1 MSVSR
6 LNCPIALC
14 AELDKTP
21 KFFHSFVLMHQQS
34 FGLWGNIY
42 IFSWW
47 TLKGLFS
54 WFQKKKVFLQKTFHR
69 FYMGDH
75 SYMQL
80 CNEIWD
86 YLGRQYSRGS
96 YTYINVFQSS
106 FMGHKWIIVVCDI
119 VVQAKLGLA
128 QLDISGDGRWHGGGN
143 ICTTKYYNIRTKRGC
158 VSGECTTTTSY
169 QAGTS
174 SLNYSTN
181 YRCTAL

>member
-1 MSVSR
+1 MR
-6 LNCPIALC
+6 
-14 AELDKTP
+14 K
-21 KFFHSFVLMHQQS
+21 
-34 FGLWGNIY
+34 Y

-47 TLKGLFS
+47 TLKGLFVLMIS
-54 WFQKKKVFLQKTFHR
+54 KKSLLTKNISSFL
-69 FYMGDH
+69 YGW
-75 SYMQL
+75 SQL
-80 CNEIWD
+80 YATNEIWD

-119 VVQAKLGLA
+119 VLQAKLGLA

-169 QAGTS
+169 QAEQ
-174 SLNYSTN
+174 L
-181 YRCTAL
+181 